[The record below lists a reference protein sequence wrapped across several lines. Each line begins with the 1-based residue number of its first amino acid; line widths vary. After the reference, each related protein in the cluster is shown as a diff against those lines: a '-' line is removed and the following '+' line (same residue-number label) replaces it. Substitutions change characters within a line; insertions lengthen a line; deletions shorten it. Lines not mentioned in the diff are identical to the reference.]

1 MASVA
6 AWRHRRPFG
15 AGLLTML
22 AGAEILLTPV
32 AGVGL
37 VVHPG
42 FAGQAG
48 LVLGIVLI
56 GLGALFWLVPAQRA
70 CTAVF
75 TIAAALA
82 ALLAANL
89 AGFGIGL
96 LLALTGAAAGMAWTP
111 AEAPRAGR
119 HSRNVPNRLSP
130 DASRPGP

>member
-1 MASVA
+1 MIDVS
-6 AWRHRRPFG
+6 AWRCRRPFG

-22 AGAEILLTPV
+22 AGIEILLTPV
-32 AGVGL
+32 VGVGL

-48 LVLGIVLI
+48 LVLGALLV
-56 GLGALFWLVPAQRA
+56 GLGALFWAVPAQRA

-82 ALLAANL
+82 ALLTANL

-96 LLALTGAAAGMAWTP
+96 LLALTGAAAGVAWTP
-111 AEAPRAGR
+111 ASMPAESAE
-119 HSRNVPNRLSP
+119 SR
-130 DASRPGP
+130 